1 MPDHTA
7 VHRLVLALVAVAL
20 VLVPARPAPAAPA
33 DDPLAEAQQRVEEAQ
48 QRASDAAGRYQAVLA
63 ELTRLTD
70 EIARL
75 EREIPALR
83 AKAEALREQVRRR
96 AAALYTGFD
105 PGTTFEAPS
114 RGDGIDPARHAH
126 LTEAA
131 TRYDLDLADQLR
143 STAERLQAAEDELR
157 VKKAEQE
164 LVAVQLD
171 EERKRVDLRLAQAQV
186 VLDRLR
192 ALASAGATVGR
203 DGGLVRTGAEICP
216 VQGALAFTNDWGQP
230 RSEGRT
236 HQGTDVFAV
245 LGTPAV
251 AIVSGTV
258 TDASG
263 GLGGISVDLR
273 GDDGVRY
280 YYAHLASI
288 ALTGR
293 VEAGEVIGAVGNTGN
308 AAGGAPHVHFQ
319 LHPGGGEP
327 VNPYP
332 TLKVLCG

>member
-1 MPDHTA
+1 MLRHA
-7 VHRLVLALVAVAL
+7 AFYRLGIALVAVAL
-20 VLVPARPAPAAPA
+20 LLVPARPATAAPA
-33 DDPLAEAQQRVEEAQ
+33 GDPVTEAQRQVEEAQ
-48 QRASDAAGRYQAVLA
+48 QRAADAAAFYQAVLG

-83 AKAEALREQVRRR
+83 TRADALREQVRHR
-96 AAALYTGFD
+96 AAALYTGFE
-105 PGTTFEAPS
+105 PAVSFEAPG

-126 LTEAA
+126 LTAA
-131 TRYDLDLADQLR
+131 VTRYDLDLADQLR

-157 VKKAEQE
+157 VRKAEQE
-164 LVAVQLD
+164 QVAAQLD
-171 EERKRVDLRLAQAQV
+171 EERKRVELSVAQAQA

-192 ALASAGATVGR
+192 ALVSAGATAGR
-203 DGGLVRTGAEICP
+203 DGGLVRTGAEVCP

-236 HQGTDVFAV
+236 HKGTDVFAAH
-245 LGTPAV
+245 GTPTV

-258 TDASG
+258 SDASG
-263 GLGGISVDLR
+263 GLGGISVDLK
-273 GDDGVRY
+273 GDDGTRY
-280 YYAHLASI
+280 YYAHLAAI

-293 VEAGEVIGAVGNTGN
+293 VEAGEVIGAVGDTGN
-308 AAGGAPHVHFQ
+308 AAGGAPHLHFQ